1 MPPRWNCMIPGDS
14 SNPHMHRDI
23 IENFGKAIL
32 YGEPL
37 TACASEGIRG
47 LVLGNAMLLSALEKR
62 GVSLPLDEEC
72 LAGHFDR
79 LTANSRYRKQ
89 VILPSDNDFVRSF
102 SK

>member
-47 LVLGNAMLLSALEKR
+47 LALGNAMLLLKKEGCHCRWMRSALR
-62 GVSLPLDEEC
+62 DISTV
-72 LAGHFDR
+72 
-79 LTANSRYRKQ
+79 
-89 VILPSDNDFVRSF
+89 
-102 SK
+102 